1 MKKTL
6 VISVIINILFILFGG
21 YVIHKKG
28 GLDYLKQNSAKLSEI
43 QQDYNLYYKT
53 KRSIFEIMPND
64 TNKIIFLGNSITNF
78 CDWRELFGNE
88 NIINR
93 GINGDVINGVIDRL
107 DGILSSNPKKIFLM
121 IGTNDLAE
129 RNTIVEILSNYER
142 LLALIKEKSPRTRL
156 YVQSI
161 LPTFNDQRRNNDDI
175 IAINKG
181 LIDST
186 EKYDFT
192 YVNLF
197 DLLKTER
204 NELDTVYSFDGLHL
218 NGKGYLIWK
227 KAIEQYVNN

>member
-21 YVIHKKG
+21 YIIHKKG
-28 GLDYLKQNSAKLSEI
+28 GFKYLKQNSSKLLKIE
-43 QQDYNLYYKT
+43 QDYSLYYKT

-93 GINGDVINGVIDRL
+93 GINGDVINGVIDRS
-107 DGILSSNPKKIFLM
+107 DVILNSSPKKIFLM

-129 RNTIVEILSNYER
+129 GNTIEKIISNYER
-142 LLALIKEKSPRTRL
+142 LLILIKEKSPRTKL

-161 LPTFNDQRRNNDDI
+161 LPTLNDQRRNNDDI
-175 IAINKG
+175 IAINKS
-181 LIDST
+181 LIDIT
-186 EKYDFT
+186 EKYGFT

-197 DLLKTER
+197 DILKTEK
-204 NELDTVYSFDGLHL
+204 NELDTIYSFDGLHL
-218 NGKGYLIWK
+218 NGKGYLKMK
-227 KAIEQYVNN
+227 KAIDQYVND